1 MFKTEKSFQKKDIK
15 ESNLSMMNPQV
26 CQTTTRNLLS
36 S

>member
-26 CQTTTRNLLS
+26 KQPQEIY
-36 S
+36 